1 MMCMMKGIC
10 SSRLCSACSITKLI
24 DPSSNPAWQH
34 CCLFAECMDIH
45 SLQIKL
51 ILLVPLTLTDCALP
65 KTENNASADA
75 AGITPRQFQGACVQ
89 TALFVADDYR
99 HPDQSRLDLHNE
111 HLVCLH
117 LSNTSAAVCHVT
129 LWC

>member
-1 MMCMMKGIC
+1 
-10 SSRLCSACSITKLI
+10 
-24 DPSSNPAWQH
+24 
-34 CCLFAECMDIH
+34 MDIH